1 MAPSPQQAVAALH
14 LNMCLEKRRLA
25 QKRLW
30 MRSWLAIR
38 EKKSV
43 YHRLLRFTSSEVNCW
58 RCLANLSRER
68 RCLATP
74 TRLVGLSSTY
84 SPCLGGLSSFS
95 SSSHATRSSAES
107 NRGCSANSLARRK
120 SYSECKSVAVTSR
133 EM

>member
-58 RCLANLSRER
+58 Q
-68 RCLATP
+68 CLATFHERGGVWQP
-74 TRLVGLSSTY
+74 SRDLAASLSPY
-84 SPCLGGLSSFS
+84 SPCLDGLSSFS